1 MNALAPLLRPVF
13 QWSHDAVMREGGAA
27 AGRATAWRRARMKP
41 ARQWIERSATVAL
54 YRDGMQ
60 FSGFRSSIPAH
71 QVHHR
76 WHLSDEDCD
85 QSFIMVNS
93 PRLRDLSVS
102 MMNTR
107 KILMIIGGLLL
118 GAAGTT
124 YLLFLQADRHAMA
137 EVTAAMDESARAPVV
152 DSHVSDHVT
161 EGSVDQSKP
170 SGAISMAV
178 APAPSSPAAQVTE
191 QPKLEERPKQA
202 PSTAIASVNVQDSGA
217 PKVVPVQRALRGR
230 DGLDR
235 RALTTQG
242 STQGSTQGA
251 RPETDEL
258 VRESAKLDPSL
269 PPPAM
274 SAARAAMDQRS
285 SKPRTGSS
293 PVAVAMTDQ
302 LVRDS
307 AKLDPSLPPPK

>member
-1 MNALAPLLRPVF
+1 
-13 QWSHDAVMREGGAA
+13 
-27 AGRATAWRRARMKP
+27 
-41 ARQWIERSATVAL
+41 
-54 YRDGMQ
+54 
-60 FSGFRSSIPAH
+60 
-71 QVHHR
+71 
-76 WHLSDEDCD
+76 
-85 QSFIMVNS
+85 
-93 PRLRDLSVS
+93 
-102 MMNTR
+102 
-107 KILMIIGGLLL
+107 MIIGGLLL

-170 SGAISMAV
+170 SGTITMAV
-178 APAPSSPAAQVTE
+178 APAPSSAAAQVIG
-191 QPKLEERPKQA
+191 QPKQA
-202 PSTAIASVNVQDSGA
+202 PSTAIASVNVQDPGA

-235 RALTTQG
+235 RALTSQGATQG
-242 STQGSTQGA
+242 ATQGA

-269 PPPAM
+269 PPPDM

-285 SKPRTGSS
+285 SKPHTGSS

-307 AKLDPSLPPPK
+307 ARLDPSLPPPK